1 MKKVCGEERL
11 FIVDEAH
18 GAHFYFAKDGRF
30 PKSAL
35 NGGADA
41 SITSVHNTLGGL
53 SATALIN
60 VAKGSKMEV
69 SKVKMQHMMMSAM
82 GDSVS
87 PFILADLEGCVR
99 AFQKDGDKLIS
110 QALVHAESIKSAIF

>member
-1 MKKVCGEERL
+1 M
-11 FIVDEAH
+11 
-18 GAHFYFAKDGRF
+18 
-30 PKSAL
+30 
-35 NGGADA
+35 
-41 SITSVHNTLGGL
+41 GGL

-60 VAKGSKMEV
+60 VAKGSKMDA

-87 PFILADLEGCVR
+87 PFILADLEGCIR

-110 QALVHAESIKSAIF
+110 